1 MNGYGYS
8 LNSDID
14 TDINDDDTLSYYASK
29 TTGFGKG
36 IEFSDGECNCS
47 GYSEGISSGQGG
59 RLSIGYG
66 IGTFMACGSADLRGN
81 SDKFEFNSD

>member
-36 IEFSDGECNCS
+36 IEFSDGNCNCS
-47 GYSEGISSGQGG
+47 GILRVFLLGKGVGY
-59 RLSIGYG
+59 LSVMG
-66 IGTFMACGSADLRGN
+66 
-81 SDKFEFNSD
+81 